1 MNFETPLKNFEK
13 PLTQQ
18 RHVTYKRRE
27 ARILRPIEDTL
38 MEELGYTYSDLV
50 KKGIRNLW
58 SQRQNE
64 KALAL

>member
-27 ARILRPIEDTL
+27 ASLFVDDFMI
-38 MEELGYTYSDLV
+38 
-50 KKGIRNLW
+50 
-58 SQRQNE
+58 
-64 KALAL
+64 KAIHIKHDVVY